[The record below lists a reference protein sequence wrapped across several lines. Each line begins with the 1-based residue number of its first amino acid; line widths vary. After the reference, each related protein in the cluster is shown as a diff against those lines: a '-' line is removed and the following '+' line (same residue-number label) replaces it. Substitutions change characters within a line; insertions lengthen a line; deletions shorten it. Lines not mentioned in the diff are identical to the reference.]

1 MDLTASL
8 RPCTHIRLHWSL
20 IREKQKCVLT
30 AFYYRKVELAYFEAA
45 LFSRH
50 RNSFL
55 KKRVS
60 VFLMSA
66 VAAVQRL
73 KEGSDA
79 ILKAAL
85 EQRDRPS
92 HTHFPQSV
100 QERLAA
106 EAMAAAREVD
116 DILEHAK
123 LACAA
128 ESDEEVQREVCRR

>member
-1 MDLTASL
+1 M
-8 RPCTHIRLHWSL
+8 
-20 IREKQKCVLT
+20 
-30 AFYYRKVELAYFEAA
+30 AA
-45 LFSRH
+45 
-50 RNSFL
+50 
-55 KKRVS
+55 VT
-60 VFLMSA
+60 
-66 VAAVQRL
+66 AVQRL

-85 EQRDRPS
+85 EQRDRPL
-92 HTHFPQSV
+92 HTQVPQSL

-128 ESDEEVQREVCRR
+128 ESDEEVQREVWAVLCLLPS

>member
-1 MDLTASL
+1 
-8 RPCTHIRLHWSL
+8 
-20 IREKQKCVLT
+20 
-30 AFYYRKVELAYFEAA
+30 
-45 LFSRH
+45 
-50 RNSFL
+50 
-55 KKRVS
+55 
-60 VFLMSA
+60 MSA

-92 HTHFPQSV
+92 HTQFPQAV

-116 DILEHAK
+116 DILEYAK
-123 LACAA
+123 LTCAE

>member
-1 MDLTASL
+1 MA
-8 RPCTHIRLHWSL
+8 
-20 IREKQKCVLT
+20 
-30 AFYYRKVELAYFEAA
+30 
-45 LFSRH
+45 
-50 RNSFL
+50 
-55 KKRVS
+55 
-60 VFLMSA
+60 A

-92 HTHFPQSV
+92 HTQVPQSL

-128 ESDEEVQREVCRR
+128 ESDEEVQREVCSAVPFAVLMQRLPSLMQLRILTYTLQWTCTHS